1 MTLVTQ
7 AIGSRVAVF
16 PESVAANVAENI
28 AAESTDASAS
38 TASGSAAPDTR
49 PPITVDPVRSSS
61 RVPARP
67 IAPAAKQSVREQQR
81 ESKA

>member
-38 TASGSAAPDTR
+38 TASGST
-49 PPITVDPVRSSS
+49 
-61 RVPARP
+61 
-67 IAPAAKQSVREQQR
+67 APAMMSCRTLKFSIKWLWHTGYQDVNKEAATRVQH
-81 ESKA
+81 